1 MSASVLLIE
10 DDDGIRTSLSLA
22 LEDAGY
28 RVTAA
33 GNAESGLVELG
44 RTDPDVMLVDLMLG
58 SMDGFSFILQ
68 ARMHTNSPIVV
79 VSALDGTADIVR
91 ALEAGA
97 DDYVT
102 KPFQVDELLARLS
115 ALQRRARG
123 NTTRSSSTVD
133 PTVIVLDS
141 RTDLVLDLAAG
152 AVRRGGDDVHVTVT
166 ELRVLAELAVPPG
179 RVLTRQNLLER
190 VWDRD
195 YFGDERVVDVHIR
208 RLRTKVEDDP
218 GDPKLVVT
226 VRGLGY
232 RLDPQ

>member
-1 MSASVLLIE
+1 
-10 DDDGIRTSLSLA
+10 
-22 LEDAGY
+22 
-28 RVTAA
+28 
-33 GNAESGLVELG
+33 
-44 RTDPDVMLVDLMLG
+44 
-58 SMDGFSFILQ
+58 
-68 ARMHTNSPIVV
+68 MHTNSPIVV

-208 RLRTKVEDDP
+208 RLRSALQPSGHDA
-218 GDPKLVVT
+218 LVQT
-226 VRGLGY
+226 VRGAGY
-232 RLDPQ
+232 RFAKD